1 MGNVKLNGYLTSII
15 HKEGV
20 KKQFKFEAKLL
31 KQNGTKDPLNEKR
44 FTKAKGL
51 IHRYPDRVVLTIT
64 NQCFVYCNFCFRKHN
79 WEEFEGFDLNEAENY
94 IRNHPSIRE
103 VLISGGDPLTLSN
116 RELEN
121 ILKRIK
127 DIPNIKIIRI
137 GSRVLTAF
145 PQRIDEKLIN
155 ILRKYLPL
163 WFAIHINHP
172 DEITELFKTKARMLI
187 ETGITIVSQTVL
199 LKEINDNSHTLEELF
214 CKLVEIGIK
223 PYYLFGCD
231 QAEANEDYRVS
242 IDKALRIMEDLRFRI
257 SGLCMPVFAFDLPEG
272 GGKVVL
278 EPDRIIK
285 RVKNR
290 YIFRNFEGR
299 KIPYEDV

>member
-1 MGNVKLNGYLTSII
+1 MANVKLNGYLASII
-15 HKEGV
+15 HKEGI
-20 KKQFKFEAKLL
+20 KKQFKFETKLL
-31 KQNGTKDPLNEKR
+31 KQNGTEDPLNEKR

-64 NQCFVYCNFCFRKHN
+64 NRCFAYCNFCFRKHN
-79 WEEFEGFDLNEAENY
+79 WDRFDGFDLNEAEDY

-103 VLISGGDPLTLSN
+103 VLISGGDPLTLPNS
-116 RELEN
+116 ELEK
-121 ILKRIK
+121 ILKTFR

-145 PQRIDEKLIN
+145 PQRIDKRLID
-155 ILRKYLPL
+155 ILKKYLPL
-163 WFAIHINHP
+163 WLAIHINHP
-172 DEITELFKTKARMLI
+172 DEITELFKTKARALI
-187 ETGITIVSQTVL
+187 ESGISIVSQTVL
-199 LKEINDNSHTLEELF
+199 LKGINDNSHTLEKLF

-231 QAEANEDYRVS
+231 QAQANEDYRVS
-242 IDKALRIMEDLRFRI
+242 IDKALKIIENLRFRI
-257 SGLCMPVFAFDLPEG
+257 SGLCMPVYAFDLPEG

-299 KIPYEDV
+299 EIHYEDV